1 MSDTT
6 QRRMGVFDRTKDLT
20 ELGTPSVTLNNG
32 VRMPRLG
39 LGVYRCAPGQET
51 EQTVS
56 FAVENGYRLI
66 DTARLY
72 ANEKDVG
79 RALRASGI
87 PRDQAFIT
95 TKLWKTD
102 HGYDSTLRAFDASLQ
117 DLGMDYVDLYLIHWP
132 LRISKPYRLKALRR
146 ILAFVNWPPASVR
159 LQTWKAME
167 RLLADGKCRAI
178 GVSNYTVHHLQELMS
193 VSGVVPAVNQV
204 EFTPFCFQRELL
216 QFCRDHRIQ
225 LEAYRP
231 LTAGQRLGHP
241 SLVRL
246 AAKYNRSPAQV
257 LIRWGIQHDLVVIPK
272 ASNSNHIR
280 ENATVFDFSIADE
293 DMEAMNAWNENL
305 RLCWDPTG
313 LP

>member
-6 QRRMGVFDRTKDLT
+6 QRRMGVFDRKKNLT

-32 VRMPRLG
+32 VRMPKLG
-39 LGVYRCAPGQET
+39 LGVYRCSPGQET
-51 EQTVS
+51 ERTVS
-56 FAVENGYRLI
+56 FALQNGYRLI

-87 PRDQAFIT
+87 PRDQVFIT

-117 DLGMDYVDLYLIHWP
+117 DLGSD
-132 LRISKPYRLKALRR
+132 
-146 ILAFVNWPPASVR
+146 
-159 LQTWKAME
+159 
-167 RLLADGKCRAI
+167 
-178 GVSNYTVHHLQELMS
+178 
-193 VSGVVPAVNQV
+193 
-204 EFTPFCFQRELL
+204 
-216 QFCRDHRIQ
+216 
-225 LEAYRP
+225 
-231 LTAGQRLGHP
+231 
-241 SLVRL
+241 
-246 AAKYNRSPAQV
+246 
-257 LIRWGIQHDLVVIPK
+257 
-272 ASNSNHIR
+272 HIR
-280 ENATVFDFSIADE
+280 ENASVFDFSIADE